1 VDERAQRYVER
12 GKLLFLL
19 GDVSLAMDDFHKA
32 AELDPSNVPAYAD
45 PLRYVVAHGYYD
57 EARDLYRRAM
67 RRGQLSDE
75 LKLYFSLWVN
85 ELALRQE
92 REPDA
97 DASSHLEQFVG
108 TGWVQALARYGR
120 GQLQFEELIARA
132 NDRGERAEAYFY
144 EGLKRWRLGDI
155 EQAKKLMHK
164 VLDTEMMGFF
174 EYDMALAY
182 LEWGDL
188 PRNARPPLVHS
199 SQAETVPR

>member
-1 VDERAQRYVER
+1 
-12 GKLLFLL
+12 
-19 GDVSLAMDDFHKA
+19 
-32 AELDPSNVPAYAD
+32 
-45 PLRYVVAHGYYD
+45 
-57 EARDLYRRAM
+57 
-67 RRGQLSDE
+67 
-75 LKLYFSLWVN
+75 
-85 ELALRQE
+85 
-92 REPDA
+92 
-97 DASSHLEQFVG
+97 
-108 TGWVQALARYGR
+108 VQALARYGR